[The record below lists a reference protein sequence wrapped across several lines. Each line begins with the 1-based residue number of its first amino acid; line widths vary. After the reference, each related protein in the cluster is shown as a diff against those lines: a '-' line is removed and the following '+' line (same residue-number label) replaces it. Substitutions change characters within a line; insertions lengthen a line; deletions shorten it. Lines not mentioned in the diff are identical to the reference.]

1 MSRSQYKKFSKES
14 SRKKAKEG
22 AMSVSNVKLNNS
34 SMRNASSTKSPS
46 NVVGYSNRMDGK
58 SAKMGLSKSK
68 R

>member
-58 SAKMGLSKSK
+58 SVKMGLSKSK